1 MASAHSNGA
10 AGIGSSNGGEVDILS
25 QIHQALEVVHAP
37 YSANGA
43 RREAQEFLENVK
55 AVDEAPFHGYTLA
68 SNKSQPAVV
77 RHYALSLL
85 DNAIK
90 HKWADYTT
98 EQASTLRGWMLE
110 LCQGISQA
118 DPLYIRNKTAQLWV
132 EVAKRSWGTEWMD
145 MDELLVQLWQ
155 VPDSAVHKELVMT
168 VLETLGYETF
178 FGDDVV
184 VAMRQGVLCKGWTE
198 ITTPTAVLAEA
209 IKNRNPAPEVRYG
222 DEGWLVRL
230 VTLLEQCLNGDING
244 NSEVRSCAV
253 KALSVLS
260 TLMPC
265 TIPKGTAASK
275 VVPVASRALAASQV
289 SVQKGALEVLHAL
302 YSRDD
307 FYDEEFAELVAPMY
321 EQASVGLLKELFNW
335 SVVDAEDIDDDKYQF
350 AKKFSEVRMK
360 ADIDG
365 ASVLTLP
372 DAVLTWKLS

>member
-1 MASAHSNGA
+1 MLAVASSHRGKGIATALVKKAIDAMATRSADE
-10 AGIGSSNGGEVDILS
+10 IV
-25 QIHQALEVVHAP
+25 LETEET
-37 YSANGA
+37 NI
-43 RREAQEFLENVK
+43 
-55 AVDEAPFHGYTLA
+55 
-68 SNKSQPAVV
+68 PAV
-77 RHYALSLL
+77 RLYERLGFLRSKKLHRYYLNGNSAYRL
-85 DNAIK
+85 

-275 VVPVASRALAASQV
+275 VVPVASRALAAS
-289 SVQKGALEVLHAL
+289 
-302 YSRDD
+302 
-307 FYDEEFAELVAPMY
+307 
-321 EQASVGLLKELFNW
+321 
-335 SVVDAEDIDDDKYQF
+335 
-350 AKKFSEVRMK
+350 
-360 ADIDG
+360 
-365 ASVLTLP
+365 
-372 DAVLTWKLS
+372 